1 MDYSEKME
9 WFKTTFGPQ
18 FENIEGIQDWQVLS
32 SAAIY
37 RKHTGD
43 LDGAIEAMVK
53 SIDLSRA
60 IANLAKETATS
71 LNYLADL
78 YLLMDAPEQAEEALR
93 ESIELSRPHYPGLL
107 AANLW
112 SLAGIQTRKGEHRE
126 ALASAE
132 ESRRLSQQQDH
143 SYGVAQA
150 DELIER
156 IQMNSSSP
164 TE

>member
-1 MDYSEKME
+1 MNYSEKME
-9 WFKTTFGPQ
+9 WFKNTFGPQ
-18 FENIEGIQDWQVLS
+18 FEDIEGIRDWQVLS

-37 RKHTGD
+37 RRHTGN

-78 YLLMDAPEQAEEALR
+78 YLLKDAPEQAEDALR
-93 ESIELSRPHYPGLL
+93 QSIELSRPRYPGLL

-112 SLAGIQTRKGEHRE
+112 ILAGIQTRKGEHRE

-132 ESRRLSQQQDH
+132 ESRRLSQQQGH

-150 DELIER
+150 EDLIER
-156 IQMNSSSP
+156 IKMNAASLR
-164 TE
+164 E